1 MLNSMRVEI
10 DADRCLGHGRC
21 VAICPELFAITDS
34 GSGTVVVA
42 DVPAE
47 LVGRARQAVL
57 NCPERAIT
65 LTEANPSPI
74 PGQQGESP

>member
-10 DADRCLGHGRC
+10 DPDRCLGHGRC
-21 VAICPELFAITDS
+21 VVVCPELFTITDS
-34 GSGTVVVA
+34 GSGSVILA
-42 DVPAE
+42 EVPPE

-65 LTEANPSPI
+65 LTGPI
-74 PGQQGESP
+74 PPPDPGQQGESP